1 MVNSL
6 LSYNSS
12 SLALP
17 LYISF
22 KLMSSLPSYIPA
34 KLLEYMAYTGW
45 FLSQWTAFWFLPKH
59 FIHWWLPPCQIQWSL
74 FGPYLTNPLSTF
86 HSWLFFFFWN
96 SLNTLVFHDH
106 VINFCLVFS
115 FCLAVYPI
123 LLPIFS
129 AHPLHVANSQTSILE
144 LLPSLFYMLFI
155 GFQLLFALIG
165 LLNTCPQ
172 VPDHTWLQVPQSPKA
187 QHLQNKLMVSP

>member
-1 MVNSL
+1 MNTWPI
-6 LSYNSS
+6 
-12 SLALP
+12 LAD
-17 LYISF
+17 S
-22 KLMSSLPSYIPA
+22 
-34 KLLEYMAYTGW
+34 
-45 FLSQWTAFWFLPKH
+45 FLSEQHSGFCPNTSFTDGFHLARSSGHSLVLILPTHCLH
-59 FIHWWLPPCQIQWSL
+59 FIVDC
-74 FGPYLTNPLSTF
+74 
-86 HSWLFFFFWN
+86 FFFFN
-96 SLNTLVFHDH
+96 SLYTLVFHDH

-187 QHLQNKLMVSP
+187 QHLQNKLMVSPQHSPQLSAPPVF